1 MVKIIKCISLNS
13 KACTDTEFMFS
24 KLTKRIV
31 TMKFLVVLEP
41 RRQLNEG
48 TSRQWL
54 HICHLRKIIWFIGGD
69 RLG

>member
-41 RRQLNEG
+41 RRQL
-48 TSRQWL
+48 SQWL